1 MRNLIPSF
9 IRVPL
14 VFFVIAGLVEYFVDS
29 GDQPAFIE
37 QPVVLLFLL
46 LVLLVIIAIEGIV
59 SSMDNILFQSLD
71 EEGKARYLAARKAKS
86 PQFTKLKAWYK
97 KLVGTKPIEDEGE
110 IILDHNYDGI
120 KELDNNL
127 PPWWV
132 YGFYATIVF
141 ALVYMVRYHV
151 FDATDQFE
159 EYEIEYAEANR
170 AIEEY
175 KRTAKNLVDINTVER
190 LTETS
195 DLKAGRAIYEAN
207 CVACHMADG
216 GGGIGPN
223 LTDQH
228 WILGGGIKNVF
239 KTISEGGRAGKGM
252 VAWKTSLKPLEMAQV
267 ASYVLQFEGTT
278 PANPKEAEGDIWVDE
293 NADESDAEAEGEGE
307 GETENEDDVESENQV
322 VAEGASASN

>member
-1 MRNLIPSF
+1 MRHLIPSY

-14 VFFVIAGLVEYFVDS
+14 VFFIIAGLIEYFVDS

-37 QPVVLLFLL
+37 QPIILLFLVLVL
-46 LVLLVIIAIEGIV
+46 LVLLAIEGIV
-59 SSMDNILFQSLD
+59 SSMDNILYQSLD
-71 EEGKARYLAARKAKS
+71 EKGKERYMAAR
-86 PQFTKLKAWYK
+86 TKTPKFDKLNALYQ
-97 KLVGTKPIEDEGE
+97 KLVGKNKPIEEEGE

-132 YGFYATIVF
+132 YSFYISIVF
-141 ALVYMVRYHV
+141 AIIYLARYHV
-151 FDATDQFE
+151 FSAGDQFV
-159 EYEIEYAEANR
+159 EYEIEYAEANK

-175 KRTAKNLVDINTVER
+175 KKTAKNLVDINTVE
-190 LTETS
+190 LLADAS
-195 DLKAGRAIYEAN
+195 DLKAGQKIFETN

-223 LTDQH
+223 LTDKH

-239 KTISEGGRAGKGM
+239 RTISEGGRDGKGM
-252 VAWKTSLKPLEMAQV
+252 IAWKQSLKPLEMAQV

-278 PANPKEAEGDIWVDE
+278 PANPKDAEGDIWVDE
-293 NADESDAEAEGEGE
+293 NATDSESETSKEKAETTEEVTQEAE
-307 GETENEDDVESENQV
+307 TV
-322 VAEGASASN
+322 VSND